1 MKIYRTLALYFI
13 LAATSFAAVALGPY
27 ATEDW
32 VEERITS
39 TTNGLVTKEYAD
51 STFSTKNEL
60 EESNERVVG
69 VVSNYLADAI
79 TEDMVADIIRGG
91 DYFAEYVTTN
101 ELETFENS
109 FSNSIVSSVVGLV
122 DEITDSKGFV
132 TYTAITGVVE
142 EVIASTPLNETDPVF
157 TNWLATTNVV
167 IDENV
172 GTFVSNVVPAW
183 ALVPVPP
190 TSSETDPVFT
200 AWEGSNLY
208 VRTVHSGPVVLQNTL
223 VVGTAEVGQ
232 NVETA
237 IAEGSS
243 KVYANNSHAEGSGTR
258 TASNAVFSHVEGMG
272 SKTGGQYSHASGYR
286 ALTAEGGGAGGAD
299 AVNPHDYAWAWNG
312 DYTIGDHAWYA
323 SHGPGTFNVNPK
335 GGLDGFYIGTNKL
348 SDLLA
353 GGGISSEHD
362 PIFKSWADDNTNSLL
377 KTEVDPSFSAWE
389 SLGLYVNPNTDV
401 VVIGN
406 GACADDDPA
415 TAVGKDAKTHG
426 SNTLAVGNNVTAS
439 NQFAVAVGVYD
450 TKAIAEY
457 STAVGPYNTA
467 SGYSST
473 AVGMW
478 ATASDD
484 YSTSVGYHV
493 TSHGPGTFNI
503 NPTGGAAGV
512 WIGETNLA
520 TYLAG
525 GESTASDRLCNDNV
539 TLVLGTNGVVTV
551 IPNYYISSDAQ
562 MGNIYTKIV
571 LDVPAEEIEQ
581 HQGDIGTTM
590 TLLRNK
596 TEDLADCYGY
606 IRSNTLY
613 ITNTVAHA
621 PGTDIPPIANK
632 YGVNT
637 IGLSGSTVGFDL
649 TNSGEVFASFWI
661 TPVKTLATEDSCVSS
676 LNGNR
681 GTVYA
686 ALIGTDSTLSMSNT
700 NAAGILVATI
710 TFSQG
715 NNGLNV
721 YEDGDQPAPPTP
733 AIPVKHD
740 IRIPANLSEYIND
753 AGFISSDVIAPGWR
767 QGSYTNGDFVIYNT
781 HLYECTNMTSGVW
794 APDDWK
800 QTSVTEILGNLRK
813 ILDEING
820 EDL

>member
-39 TTNGLVTKEYAD
+39 TTNGLVTKEYAN

-101 ELETFENS
+101 DLETFENS

-142 EVIASTPLNETDPVF
+142 EVIASTPLNETDPIF

-190 TSSETDPVFT
+190 TSNETDPVFT

-208 VRTVHSGPVVLQNTL
+208 VRTIHSGPVALQNTL

-348 SDLLA
+348 SDLLS

-467 SGYSST
+467 RGYSST

-520 TYLAG
+520 TYLQNAG
-525 GESTASDRLCNDNV
+525 G
-539 TLVLGTNGVVTV
+539 GGGVIGSSNRVADLNN
-551 IPNYYISSDAQ
+551 NYT
-562 MGNIYTKIV
+562 MGLQY
-571 LDVPAEEIEQ
+571 
-581 HQGDIGTTM
+581 GD
-590 TLLRNK
+590 LN
-596 TEDLADCYGY
+596 
-606 IRSNTLY
+606 
-613 ITNTVAHA
+613 
-621 PGTDIPPIANK
+621 
-632 YGVNT
+632 
-637 IGLSGSTVGFDL
+637 
-649 TNSGEVFASFWI
+649 I
-661 TPVKTLATEDSCVSS
+661 TPVGATYSNMTGLNLTYANFVFNPVLATGWLYQNKIPRLESSGQSFIPPLTEYYQDFGNRTNDCFTIVVPKDSTGFNFAFFDITPYNYSKFSSSNPYILEHDDGHTYTEIDLSPVGAFRFDNNDLVLDYNLSLRLAGGSIYLESSYSNMSTIFSPEGFYDNNGNSLELYKNGSIKSGTVATEDDVENSTK
-676 LNGNR
+676 L
-681 GTVYA
+681 
-686 ALIGTDSTLSMSNT
+686 AL
-700 NAAGILVATI
+700 
-710 TFSQG
+710 
-715 NNGLNV
+715 
-721 YEDGDQPAPPTP
+721 
-733 AIPVKHD
+733 
-740 IRIPANLSEYIND
+740 D
-753 AGFISSDVIAPGWR
+753 AIAPEFLT
-767 QGSYTNGDFVIYNT
+767 SKVYTNGDFVIRDL
-781 HLYECTNMTSGVW
+781 HLYECTNYTGTAGW
-794 APDDWK
+794 RAGDWQ
-800 QTSVTEILGNLRK
+800 QTTVTGILGNLRK